1 MSATTWVIINVL
13 FRPKY
18 PDAIPLII
26 VPAIEPTNEM
36 LPVKLIGY
44 INEKLSIFHCVL
56 ISYDIN
62 IHVRFSLPNHVSS
75 SGVMW
80 MELDDSFNL
89 DIIDPI
95 KAAKIPNECRLAAK
109 AMYT

>member
-1 MSATTWVIINVL
+1 MKSFLYFIVYVL
-13 FRPKY
+13 HWF
-18 PDAIPLII
+18 A
-26 VPAIEPTNEM
+26 
-36 LPVKLIGY
+36 
-44 INEKLSIFHCVL
+44 
-56 ISYDIN
+56 YDIK
-62 IHVRFSLPNHVSS
+62 IHVRLSLPNHVSS

-89 DIIDPI
+89 EIIDPI